1 MVTLTNFKV
10 NNKYY
15 IILNMY
21 NEYNKVNEIKLRV
34 IINEL
39 IPKMNPNTVDYITL
53 STLSSSKE
61 FIKECGLNSV
71 AIPLPYIKKTE
82 TLHDIFKNIFIDDII
97 FLINMYI

>member
-1 MVTLTNFKV
+1 MVSLTNFKL

-15 IILNMY
+15 IILRIP
-21 NEYNKVNEIKLRV
+21 NEYNNVDEIKLRV
-34 IINEL
+34 IINEI
-39 IPKMNPNTVDYITL
+39 IPKMNPNAVDYITI
-53 STLSSSKE
+53 STMSSSKE

-82 TLHDIFKNIFIDDII
+82 TLNDIFKNIFMDDII

>member
-1 MVTLTNFKV
+1 MFSSNFIK
-10 NNKYY
+10 
-15 IILNMY
+15 LRELY

-39 IPKMNPNTVDYITL
+39 IPKMNPNTVDYITF